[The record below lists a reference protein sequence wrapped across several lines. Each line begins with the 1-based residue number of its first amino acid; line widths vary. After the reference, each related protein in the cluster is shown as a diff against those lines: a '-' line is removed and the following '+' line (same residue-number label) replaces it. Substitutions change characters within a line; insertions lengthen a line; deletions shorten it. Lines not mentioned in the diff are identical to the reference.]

1 MDLSTSA
8 IAVNESKALKKIE
21 KGQLFT
27 PRSIPFNLY
36 HHLEYIPLIFSKILI
51 LIARE
56 PKLLDGACKKIAKK
70 FKSLRRMQQH
80 HRQTDERMDRHA
92 ARAGHSYVVHMHS

>member
-36 HHLEYIPLIFSKILI
+36 IIWNI
-51 LIARE
+51 
-56 PKLLDGACKKIAKK
+56 
-70 FKSLRRMQQH
+70 SL
-80 HRQTDERMDRHA
+80 
-92 ARAGHSYVVHMHS
+92 